1 MKNDQKTNLLVGC
14 AAGFSGDRT
23 DAALPVVQALIASGQ
38 PAVLIFETL
47 AERTLALAQLAR
59 RTDPDAGYE
68 PLLVD
73 LLRPVLAQCLAH
85 GVRIVSNFG
94 AANPAG
100 AARRIHQLAA
110 ELGLRAPRIAVVQG
124 DGVLANRKHTPRS
137 NFVIRAQIHDGG
149 HPQINDQL
157 GVIWCQ
163 SIQTIGSK
171 QRSPTGFSPV
181 SSRIAAQVTKVDNGL
196 KLDDS
201 FIK

>member
-1 MKNDQKTNLLVGC
+1 MSQHIPHLRIGC

-23 DAALPVVQALIASGQ
+23 DAAAPVVQALIASGQ

-59 RTDPDAGYE
+59 RTQPDAGYE

-73 LLRPVLAQCLAH
+73 LLQPVLADCLAH

-110 ELGLRAPRIAVVQG
+110 ERA
-124 DGVLANRKHTPRS
+124 
-137 NFVIRAQIHDGG
+137 
-149 HPQINDQL
+149 
-157 GVIWCQ
+157 
-163 SIQTIGSK
+163 
-171 QRSPTGFSPV
+171 
-181 SSRIAAQVTKVDNGL
+181 AA
-196 KLDDS
+196 
-201 FIK
+201 